1 MRGVRG
7 RIAGTYLII
16 TLMTVLIFEAILI
29 YFLVRFYYTSIE
41 SELNASADTIVRNY
55 EVYFSGYD
63 LKQDAKLLIESLS
76 PNTVAQVQIIGKD
89 NVVLVDSINPV
100 SVGESLDYPD
110 INSALKG
117 KKTSWRGK
125 NPQSNESV
133 LSVSSPIRKNEEVI
147 GVVRVITVLADVNK
161 ILFRHVAIL
170 LALGVFIVILIFVAG
185 VFLSNTIIKPVK
197 EITGAAEAMA
207 RGKFDVRVKKRYNDE
222 VGKLAD
228 TLNYMAEAVSKHE
241 RMKNEFIASVS
252 HEIRTPLTAIMGWI
266 IAINSGSIENID
278 EIKEG
283 LRIVEAESE
292 RLAAMVDQLLD
303 FSKFDA
309 GAITLKRDFV
319 DLKGFLS
326 HIKKQ
331 MEPRAEREGIFIGM
345 NIDEDLPLID
355 ADENR
360 LKQVLINIIDNSLK
374 FTQKGGYIYITAKGL
389 KDKILICVED
399 NGSGIPEEDIPNVTK
414 RFFKGRNSAGG
425 SGLGLSI
432 CEEIIKLHNGEMNI
446 ESVVGKGTAVNIALP
461 LKA

>member
-1 MRGVRG
+1 M
-7 RIAGTYLII
+7 
-16 TLMTVLIFEAILI
+16 
-29 YFLVRFYYTSIE
+29 
-41 SELNASADTIVRNY
+41 
-55 EVYFSGYD
+55 
-63 LKQDAKLLIESLS
+63 
-76 PNTVAQVQIIGKD
+76 
-89 NVVLVDSINPV
+89 
-100 SVGESLDYPD
+100 
-110 INSALKG
+110 
-117 KKTSWRGK
+117 
-125 NPQSNESV
+125 
-133 LSVSSPIRKNEEVI
+133 
-147 GVVRVITVLADVNK
+147 
-161 ILFRHVAIL
+161 
-170 LALGVFIVILIFVAG
+170 
-185 VFLSNTIIKPVK
+185 
-197 EITGAAEAMA
+197 
-207 RGKFDVRVKKRYNDE
+207 RVKKRYNDE

-331 MEPRAEREGIFIGM
+331 MEPPGEGIFIGM

-446 ESVVGKGTAVNIALP
+446 ESVVGKVRQ
-461 LKA
+461 